1 MEQQMVCHPALT
13 GGFLALLP
21 AMSII
26 ADLLVS
32 YTYTGNRE
40 TVYDVRRLLRHH
52 CVIWVIWHGGCGAS
66 GALSCPR
73 EESTPHRVLAGTLP
87 LVYGLV
93 ASGIPWPIADAVWV
107 LNVVW

>member
-1 MEQQMVCHPALT
+1 MVCHPALT

-52 CVIWVIWHGGCGAS
+52 CVI
-66 GALSCPR
+66 
-73 EESTPHRVLAGTLP
+73 
-87 LVYGLV
+87 
-93 ASGIPWPIADAVWV
+93 
-107 LNVVW
+107 